1 MGSSETMMGDKDP
14 TASRAR
20 AEFSAVLAEAA
31 KRYKDSSG
39 GESLDDFM
47 TPPMR
52 SLDDLKTQLALQ
64 NEHFSSFRE
73 KRDTIF
79 STLSLVL
86 KPVESLGDVIL
97 GTAANVYP
105 PTQSIFAA
113 VTLLVGA
120 ANNVSSAYDSIVG
133 LFNQLKVCALIPSS
147 ASKEIVTRQHIPI

>member
-1 MGSSETMMGDKDP
+1 MGSTEASMDDKDP
-14 TASRAR
+14 TATRAR
-20 AEFSAVLAEAA
+20 TEFSAVLTEAA

-39 GESLDDFM
+39 ESLEDFM

-52 SLDDLKTQLALQ
+52 SLDDLKTQLARQ

-133 LFNQLKVCALIPSS
+133 LFNQLKVCGLIPCPHQG
-147 ASKEIVTRQHIPI
+147 E